1 MIAYFVL
8 TKRCCC
14 FNAPRH
20 LAPFLWMK
28 LMNMRYIYSSH
39 FNKIKDTFSTQLD
52 GREMMC
58 PSSYGIWMVW
68 FLDHLDHLFLLL
80 LSWPLHI

>member
-1 MIAYFVL
+1 MIAYYVL

-14 FNAPRH
+14 SSAPRH
-20 LAPFLWMK
+20 LAPFPWMK
-28 LMNMRYIYSSH
+28 LMSMRYIYSSH

-58 PSSYGIWMVW
+58 PSSRKWN
-68 FLDHLDHLFLLL
+68 LDGLVPLLL
-80 LSWPLHI
+80 IRIKMTSV